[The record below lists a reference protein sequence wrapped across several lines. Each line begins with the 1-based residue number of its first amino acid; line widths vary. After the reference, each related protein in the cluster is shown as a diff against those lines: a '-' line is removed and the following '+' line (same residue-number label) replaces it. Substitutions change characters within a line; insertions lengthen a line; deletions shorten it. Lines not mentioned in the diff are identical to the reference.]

1 MEKLDKETQKK
12 IAELQAVDQRIHN
25 IAMQKHGFQTQL
37 LETEN
42 ALNELKDAKESYKI
56 VGGVVLSVD
65 KDELEK
71 ELSSKKEVLD
81 LKLKNFVKQEEK
93 LREEVEELQKNI
105 KIKNE

>member
-1 MEKLDKETQKK
+1 MENLDKETQKN
-12 IAELQAVDQRIHN
+12 IAELQAVDQKMHN

-65 KDELEK
+65 KSELEK
-71 ELSSKKEVLD
+71 ELSSKKEILD
-81 LKLKNFVKQEEK
+81 LKLKNFNKQEEK
-93 LREEVEELQKNI
+93 LREEVEKIQKKI